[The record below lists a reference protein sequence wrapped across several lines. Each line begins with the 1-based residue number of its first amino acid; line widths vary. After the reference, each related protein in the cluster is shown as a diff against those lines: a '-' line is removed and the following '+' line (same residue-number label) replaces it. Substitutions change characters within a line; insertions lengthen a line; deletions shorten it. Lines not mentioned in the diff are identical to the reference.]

1 MFDSL
6 LHLIGDAPQA
16 YLIVFAL
23 SLGDAVFPVLPSET
37 AVILAGVLSTTG
49 PMLELHWVIAAA
61 ALGAFIGDNTCYAL
75 GRFGGEPVQ
84 RRFFNGE
91 RSTRA
96 LAWARRQ
103 LDARGG
109 LIIVV
114 SRFIPGG
121 RTATTFTCGLTRSQ
135 VAAVRHVLGDSP
147 RFSGRS
153 TGASSATSG
162 AAPSRIVHS
171 SPSRSRSGSP
181 SGSRPSSRESGSC
194 ALEEHELDEH
204 DDEREQQDHPGD
216 RRERDPE
223 AGERELGRHLRRAR
237 SGPPEPSA
245 RSSCRST

>member
-121 RTATTFTCGLTRSQ
+121 RTATTFTCGLT
-135 VAAVRHVLGDSP
+135 
-147 RFSGRS
+147 
-153 TGASSATSG
+153 
-162 AAPSRIVHS
+162 
-171 SPSRSRSGSP
+171 
-181 SGSRPSSRESGSC
+181 
-194 ALEEHELDEH
+194 
-204 DDEREQQDHPGD
+204 
-216 RRERDPE
+216 
-223 AGERELGRHLRRAR
+223 HLRWRLFVMYSALAAILWALYGSLLGYFGGRAFEGRPLLAVAVAIGIAFGITTLVEGIRKLRAR
-237 SGPPEPSA
+237 RTRA
-245 RSSCRST
+245 